1 MIPNTSPG
9 PWGGQP
15 SYQSEA
21 RIYAEYLLKNHP
33 QGKVG
38 VLYQNDDYGKDYL
51 KGLKDGLN
59 GKMRIVAAIPYVV
72 TDPTVDSQI
81 LDLKTWSARCSN
93 PPAWITAGG
102 ILTTE

>member
-1 MIPNTSPG
+1 MIPNTPPG
-9 PWGGQP
+9 PWGGNP
-15 SYQSEA
+15 TTERSA
-21 RIYAEYLLKNHP
+21 HIRRISAKEPP